1 MNKWL
6 KFYFG
11 GFFSDDLL
19 GEASSRSFW
28 NTVLSLILS
37 FLLIWSGLSVGY
49 IASFGRHLSDATD
62 FHRFL
67 DASLGKDN
75 ESGVYLTVSDGRL
88 CAEFDNGADHLNTF
102 DRTDG
107 SYRLIVDT
115 RPKETTFDDFSVLC
129 KDANGKEIPYDEYV
143 ALSEEQREKS
153 ECSIVY
159 SGQALDVAAGL
170 SDYRAYLEKFS
181 AAAATDSDKELAANY
196 AALEREY
203 EEGKKTSEEYANEIY
218 VLYFEAKYPTLS
230 GKDAYG
236 KAPTLRTYYMDLEKN
251 APDKRYVMLF
261 DDIAMCAF
269 VTDGNVNVDFAGY
282 MNKVDD
288 GPITSRE
295 MTDSRISEQLNH
307 FFGELFSSGNA
318 LASFV
323 FLFSLTQ
330 MVLLGLLAVL
340 IQSLLLFIICKMK
353 RSDECTGFI
362 GAMKTVGATLF
373 IGAAGTALNAVILS
387 FVLSRGAVFKIA
399 LILFPTIVTI
409 RLIVFLVGIIKRKP
423 TVTDPA
429 EEIFDEETGN

>member
-37 FLLIWSGLSVGY
+37 FLFIWSGLSVGY
-49 IASFGRHLSDATD
+49 IVSFGRHLSNATD

-67 DASLGKDN
+67 DDSLGKNN

-88 CAEFDNGADHLNTF
+88 RAEFDGSADHINTF

-129 KDANGKEIPYDEYV
+129 KDTDGKEIPYDEYV
-143 ALSEEQREKS
+143 ALSEEQKEKFV
-153 ECSIVY
+153 CSIVY

-181 AAAATDSDKELAANY
+181 AAATTESDKELAANY
-196 AALEREY
+196 TALEREF
-203 EEGKKTSEEYANEIY
+203 EEGKKSSEEYANGIY
-218 VLYFEAKYPTLS
+218 VLYFEARYPTLT

-236 KAPTLRTYYMDLEKN
+236 KAPTLRTYYMNLEKN
-251 APDKRYVMLF
+251 APDKRYVILF

-269 VTDGNVNVDFAGY
+269 VTDGNVSVDFAGY
-282 MNKVDD
+282 MDKVDD
-288 GPITSRE
+288 GPITSSE
-295 MTDSRISEQLNH
+295 MTDEQISEQLNR
-307 FFGELFSSGNA
+307 FFGKLFSSGNA

-330 MVLLGLLAVL
+330 MIPFGLLAVL
-340 IQSLLLFIICKMK
+340 ILSLLLFIICKIK
-353 RSDECTGFI
+353 RSEECTGFF

-387 FVLSRGAVFKIA
+387 FALSRGAVFKIA
-399 LILFPTIVTI
+399 LILFPAIVTI
-409 RLIVFLVGIIKRKP
+409 RLIVFLVGIIRRKP
-423 TVTDPA
+423 TVIDPEEESFDAETD
-429 EEIFDEETGN
+429 N